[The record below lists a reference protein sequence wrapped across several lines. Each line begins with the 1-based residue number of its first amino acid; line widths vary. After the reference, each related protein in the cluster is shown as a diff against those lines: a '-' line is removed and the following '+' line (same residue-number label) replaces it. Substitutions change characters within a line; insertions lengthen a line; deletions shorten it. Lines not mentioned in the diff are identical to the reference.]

1 MTFLEQCVKLSASA
15 VHSATTP
22 ERTDGHIPDSTT
34 DQSLQCGSSV
44 SVNYIPARHM
54 LYHTRQN
61 LQHGARLLA
70 DSGTHHAL
78 ASILNR
84 ICYSLHLVTNADK
97 RNKKRPSILINKYP
111 QSFGKRTHNTAFDV
125 YGKVHK

>member
-1 MTFLEQCVKLSASA
+1 MTFLEQCMKLSASA
-15 VHSATTP
+15 VHSATAP

-34 DQSLQCGSSV
+34 DQSLQCRSSV

-70 DSGTHHAL
+70 DSGIHHAL
-78 ASILNR
+78 ASVLNR
-84 ICYSLHLVTNADK
+84 NCYSLHLVTNADQQ
-97 RNKKRPSILINKYP
+97 KKGPPS
-111 QSFGKRTHNTAFDV
+111 
-125 YGKVHK
+125 